1 MIGTVWHIWIG
12 VALTAVAILTVLGL
26 VGYYLL
32 SVQSKKFPG
41 GKQGRQLDL

>member
-12 VALTAVAILTVLGL
+12 VALTAVAVLTTLGL
-26 VGYYLL
+26 IGYYLQ

-41 GKQGRQLDL
+41 GKQRRNLDL